1 MGETI
6 GGQPAGAD
14 HSASEDIRPK
24 DWPIDPS
31 SENSLALSKGTE
43 SKSDSATSHE
53 DGPRLGSALKV
64 PEEHPAIAMMSM
76 TTAERHRALVREIS
90 EHDYRYYVL
99 DEPVIDDISY
109 DKLYRELVDLETEH
123 PELRTSDSPSQRIG
137 GAPRTELQ
145 SVPHVV
151 PMISLDNTYDRGEL
165 VEFVRRV
172 QEGLPAGTTV
182 EFCVEPKLDG
192 ASVELVYRAGRF
204 VQASTRGDGT
214 FGEDITENI
223 RTLRGL
229 PLTPP
234 TSLSLTLRGEV
245 VIYRKDLVAVNERR
259 VSQGEQPFANPRNA
273 ASGSLRLLDPKEVA
287 KRRLRLFLWQVVEGE
302 SISETHSEALDWLA
316 AQGLPVHRRHRVCR
330 NITEIETVLAELQT
344 ERPNLPFDIDG
355 AVIKVNRFAQ
365 QTQLGRTAKFP
376 RWAVAYK
383 FAAERA
389 QTRLLGIVVQVGRTG
404 TLTPVAQLEP
414 VQLAGTVVARASLH
428 NEQIIE
434 QLDVRVGDLV
444 TIEKAGEI
452 IPQVVAVDRSMRP
465 EDAAPFR
472 MPGLCPNCDSKVIRR
487 EGEVALRCS
496 NPHCSA
502 AIKQA
507 IVHFA
512 RRFAMDIDHLG
523 ESIVDVLV
531 DDHLVEDVADL
542 YDLDEK
548 KIAQLPRMGAKSARN
563 LISAISN
570 SKARPLERLLTGVG
584 IDLIGQVAA
593 RQLAEAA
600 GTLSTL
606 LDWTPEDGRNRLGS
620 ISGFGPKMID
630 SVIAFLDDPDQRE
643 VLQKLLDRGVSTAQ
657 PASKETGDGPL
668 RGRSFCVTGVLS
680 RKREEVHADILRAGG
695 MVHEK
700 VKKGTT
706 YLVAGEKVGQAKR
719 EGALKF
725 GVQIIGEAE
734 LNRMIEQGS

>member
-1 MGETI
+1 
-6 GGQPAGAD
+6 
-14 HSASEDIRPK
+14 
-24 DWPIDPS
+24 
-31 SENSLALSKGTE
+31 
-43 SKSDSATSHE
+43 
-53 DGPRLGSALKV
+53 
-64 PEEHPAIAMMSM
+64 MMSM
-76 TTAERHRALVREIS
+76 TIAERHLALVREIS

-109 DKLYRELVDLETEH
+109 DRLYRELVDLEALH
-123 PELRTSDSPSQRIG
+123 PELRTSDSPTQRVG
-137 GAPRTELQ
+137 GTPRTELQ
-145 SVPHVV
+145 SVPHAV

-165 VEFVRRV
+165 AEFVRRV
-172 QEGLPAGTTV
+172 QEGLPAGANV

-192 ASVELVYRAGRF
+192 ASVELVYRSGRF

-229 PLTPP
+229 PLTLP
-234 TSLSLTLRGEV
+234 TPHSLTLRGEV
-245 VIYRKDLVAVNERR
+245 VIYRRDLVAVNERR
-259 VSQGEQPFANPRNA
+259 VGQGEQPFANPRNA

-287 KRRLRLFLWQVVEGE
+287 NRRLRLFLWQMIEGE
-302 SISETHSEALDWLA
+302 NVAETHADALDWLA
-316 AQGLPVHRRHRVCR
+316 KQGLPVHRRHCVCKD
-330 NITEIETVLAELQT
+330 IAEIEVALGRLQAERA
-344 ERPNLPFDIDG
+344 ELPFDIDG
-355 AVIKVNRFAQ
+355 AVIKVNRFTQ
-365 QTQLGRTAKFP
+365 QVQLGRTAKFP

-389 QTRLLGIVVQVGRTG
+389 QTRLRGIVVQVGRTG
-404 TLTPVAQLEP
+404 TLTPVAQLDP

-434 QLDVRVGDLV
+434 QLDVRIGDLV

-452 IPQVVAVDRSMRP
+452 IPQVVAVDLAARP
-465 EDAAPFR
+465 EDATPYR
-472 MPGLCPNCDSKVIRR
+472 MPGLCPNCDSKVFRR

-496 NPHCSA
+496 NPTCSA
-502 AIKQA
+502 AVKQA

-531 DDHLVEDVADL
+531 DEHLVNDVADL

-548 KIAQLPRMGAKSARN
+548 RVAKLPRMGAKSAKN
-563 LISAISN
+563 LISAIAN
-570 SKARPLERLLTGVG
+570 SKTRPLERLVTGIG

-600 GTLSTL
+600 GTLSSL
-606 LDWTPEDGRNRLGS
+606 LEWSPEDCRSRLET

-630 SVIAFLDDPDQRE
+630 SVLAFLKDPSQR
-643 VLQKLLDRGVSTAQ
+643 KLLEKLLERGVSTAQ
-657 PASKETGDGPL
+657 PVATPVSEGPL
-668 RGRSFCVTGVLS
+668 SGKSFCVTGVLS

-695 MVHEK
+695 TVHDK

-725 GVQIIGEAE
+725 GVEIIDEVE
-734 LNRMIEQGS
+734 LNRMLEKSP